1 MTYWVLEVCVS
12 DASTESAADGR
23 PMLSEGRRSW
33 ALDHQLM
40 DLPRRV
46 RFSLAAGM
54 RSG

>member
-1 MTYWVLEVCVS
+1 MTYLVLEVCVS
-12 DASTESAADGR
+12 DVSTESAEDGR
-23 PMLSEGRRSW
+23 PKLCEGRESW

-40 DLPRRV
+40 DLPSRV